1 MYIYVYIYVYIYLY
15 IYVYIYT
22 YTYMYIFIYTYVYIS
37 HLLLFEALYVEP
49 LARGLLAGLLHL
61 CEAGVYRVSI
71 FTLHHAIQHIR
82 SFDTYTHLCA
92 QLCHLKI
99 R

>member
-1 MYIYVYIYVYIYLY
+1 
-15 IYVYIYT
+15 
-22 YTYMYIFIYTYVYIS
+22 MYIFIYTYVYIS